1 MRLKKFIPT
10 AILLTVSLFSQT
22 HFTPVWSGFPLQAFA
37 VYVDAAVINGYGLY
51 AGCMDP
57 LALNYDPDA
66 TIDDGS
72 CEFPGMGDAN
82 GDGIRNVVDVVLL
95 VDIALNPENYAFLF
109 WMDLNDDTFINI
121 LDIVMLVDWILYP
134 ELVGCTNL
142 CAGNY
147 DPEALYDD
155 GSCIGD
161 MAADY
166 DGNCYETVQ
175 IGAQLWMAENLKV
188 THYNN
193 GDPIPTGY
201 SDSQWGNLSTG
212 AYAVYNNDP
221 ALAETYGN
229 LYNWYAVDDDHGIC
243 PVGWHVPTDEE
254 WMELEMALG
263 MSWEEAHD
271 QSWRGTDQGS
281 QLAGRADLWTN
292 GALENNP
299 AFGSSG
305 FNALPSGSRDYYGS
319 FYGIGSYGSWWSATE
334 TDGSWWSATETDDS
348 WWSATE
354 TDTYVAWNRSMRSN
368 YSYVSRYYFSKELG
382 FSVRCFSPVE

>member
-1 MRLKKFIPT
+1 MRLKKFIPA

-37 VYVDAAVINGYGLY
+37 VYVDAPAVIDGYGLY
-51 AGCMDP
+51 GGCTDP
-57 LALNYDPDA
+57 LALNYDPGA

-109 WMDLNDDTFINI
+109 WMDLNADTYINI
-121 LDIVMLVDWILYP
+121 LDIVMLVDWVLHP

-175 IGAQLWMAENLKV
+175 IGGQLWMAENLKV
-188 THYNN
+188 THYRN
-193 GDPIPTGY
+193 GESIPNVTGNFAW
-201 SDSQWGNLSTG
+201 DNLTTG
-212 AYAVYNNDP
+212 AYCEYANSSDNV
-221 ALAETYGN
+221 ATYGR
-229 LYNWYAVDDDHGIC
+229 LYNGYAVDDDRGLC
-243 PVGWHVPTDEE
+243 PAGWHVPTDEE
-254 WMELEMALG
+254 YMELEMALG
-263 MSWEEAHD
+263 MSWEEAQD
-271 QSWRGTDQGS
+271 TVYRGTDQGS
-281 QLAGRADLWTN
+281 QLAGRADLWSD
-292 GALENNP
+292 GELENN
-299 AFGSSG
+299 AEFGTSG
-305 FNALPSGSRDYYGS
+305 FSALPGGYRLYYGVFS
-319 FYGIGSYGSWWSATE
+319 NKGYNAYFWSSTEYYSIYAWVRVLSYYNSAVYRNFT
-334 TDGSWWSATETDDS
+334 TKP
-348 WWSATE
+348 
-354 TDTYVAWNRSMRSN
+354 Y
-368 YSYVSRYYFSKELG
+368 G
-382 FSVRCFSPVE
+382 FSVRCVRD

>member
-1 MRLKKFIPT
+1 MRLKKFIPA

-37 VYVDAAVINGYGLY
+37 VYVDAPAVIDGYGLY
-51 AGCMDP
+51 GGCTDP
-57 LALNYDPDA
+57 LALNYDPGA

-175 IGAQLWMAENLKV
+175 IGDQWWMAENLKV

-201 SDSQWGNLSTG
+201 SDSQWAGLSTG
-212 AYAVYNNDP
+212 AYGVYNNDP
-221 ALAETYGN
+221 ANAETYGN
-229 LYNWYAVDDDHGIC
+229 LYNWYAVDDDRGIC
-243 PVGWHVPTDEE
+243 PEGFHVPSDEE
-254 WMELEMALG
+254 WMELEMFLG
-263 MSWEEAHD
+263 MSWEDAHD
-271 QSWRGTDQGS
+271 IGFRGTDQGS
-281 QLAGRADLWTN
+281 QLAGNAGLWYN
-292 GALENNP
+292 GALENDP

-305 FNALPSGSRDYYGS
+305 FSALPGGYRSHGGAFLHKGINAYFWSSTEDY
-319 FYGIGSYGSWWSATE
+319 I
-334 TDGSWWSATETDDS
+334 
-348 WWSATE
+348 
-354 TDTYVAWNRSMRSN
+354 DTAWLRHLTY
-368 YSYVSRYYFSKELG
+368 YSSDVGRPYYNKRNG
-382 FSVRCFSPVE
+382 FSVRCVRD